1 MRSRK
6 LKMWVKVVLVAI
18 LIGGLIILY
27 NNIKQ
32 NRMKEERAMV
42 ETYVT
47 CLNENWT
54 QRDYCAKKQGANYII
69 LDQQLEKYGYTYK
82 QVGYDL
88 FIVEK

>member
-1 MRSRK
+1 
-6 LKMWVKVVLVAI
+6 
-18 LIGGLIILY
+18 
-27 NNIKQ
+27 
-32 NRMKEERAMV
+32 MV

-47 CLNENWT
+47 CLKDNWA

>member
-1 MRSRK
+1 M
-6 LKMWVKVVLVAI
+6 LVVI

-32 NRMKEERAMV
+32 NRIKEERAMV
-42 ETYVT
+42 EKYVT
-47 CLNENWT
+47 CLKDNWT
-54 QRDYCAKKQGANYII
+54 QRDYYAKKQGANYII

-88 FIVEK
+88 FVVEK

>member
-1 MRSRK
+1 MKRRK
-6 LKMWVKVVLVAI
+6 LKMWVKVMLVVI

-27 NNIKQ
+27 NNAKQ
-32 NRMKEERAMV
+32 NRIKEERAMV

-88 FIVEK
+88 FVVEK

>member
-1 MRSRK
+1 MIFSIKSFIIK
-6 LKMWVKVVLVAI
+6 LQLKKRGFI
-18 LIGGLIILY
+18 Y

-32 NRMKEERAMV
+32 NRIKEERAMV

-47 CLNENWT
+47 CLKDNWT
-54 QRDYCAKKQGANYII
+54 QRDYYAKKQGANYII

-88 FIVEK
+88 FVVEK

>member
-1 MRSRK
+1 MKRRK
-6 LKMWVKVVLVAI
+6 LKMWVKVVLVII

-32 NRMKEERAMV
+32 NRIKEERAMV

-47 CLNENWT
+47 CLKDNWA

-69 LDQQLEKYGYTYK
+69 LDQQLEKYGYAYK

>member
-1 MRSRK
+1 MR
-6 LKMWVKVVLVAI
+6 VKIVLVVI

-32 NRMKEERAMV
+32 NRIKEERAMV

-47 CLNENWT
+47 CLKDNWT
-54 QRDYCAKKQGANYII
+54 QRDYYAKKQGANYII

-88 FIVEK
+88 FVVEK